1 MCSRRAQRGLS
12 LIEVVVFI
20 IVLGIAFAGMLIL
33 FNQVTRASVDPLV
46 RKQTLAIA
54 SSLLEEIELRPFTY
68 CDPDDPNVYTAAS
81 TAGCTS
87 GAYVENIGPD
97 TLPSSSAE
105 TRYAEP
111 RFDNVNDYHGF
122 EMGSG
127 TTSAGIKTA
136 DSDGATSIADLADY
150 AVRVSVAEISGGELP
165 SIGTTADALR
175 ITVTAQHVPT
185 GTTVTLTGYR
195 LRYAPNSP

>member
-1 MCSRRAQRGLS
+1 MS

-20 IVLGIAFAGMLIL
+20 IVFGIGLAGLVVL
-33 FNQVTRASVDPLV
+33 FNQMTQAGVDPMV

-68 CDPDDPNVYTAAS
+68 CDPDDPKVYTA
-81 TAGCTS
+81 TAATTAECTS
-87 GAYVENIGPD
+87 ATHVESCCGPD
-97 TLPSSSAE
+97 TLPASSAE
-105 TRYAEP
+105 TRYAIP

-127 TTSAGIKTA
+127 TASPGIKTA
-136 DSDGATSIADLADY
+136 NSDGTTSIGALSAY
-150 AVRVSVAEISGGELP
+150 AVRVTVAEAGGALP
-165 SIGTTADALR
+165 GGVPASEALR
-175 ITVTAQHVPT
+175 ISVTATHVPT
-185 GTTVTLTGYR
+185 GLTVSLDGYR